1 MHTTFKPVIVYF
13 LSSNERDNA
22 FIEAAITGAERAKQE
37 LGIDYTEH
45 RIPRDHNM
53 NETLKELADKG
64 FSPIIAI
71 GNQNVL
77 PVQNLAEHYLNT
89 RFVVIDGLVPPIYP
103 NVQSITFRD
112 HEGAFLVGF
121 IAASSSQNK
130 HIGFIGGMDIPLIR
144 NFALGY
150 EQGAKY
156 ANPSIR
162 IDKDYLGST
171 PVAWSKPEQA
181 FELAHKQF
189 EEGAD
194 VIFTAAGGSSIGV
207 LKAAQV
213 YDRQAIGIDTNQN
226 GLYPGHVLTSLVK
239 RVDIAVFHTLK
250 NCHDNTWQAGIQ
262 MLGIKEGALDY
273 AVDKHNK
280 GLIGEKLV
288 ERVADVKERILNGVI
303 NVDSYTVR

>member
-1 MHTTFKPVIVYF
+1 MNATFNPIIVYF
-13 LSSNERDNA
+13 LSSSERDNA
-22 FIEAAITGAERAKQE
+22 FIEAAITGAERARQE
-37 LGIDYTEH
+37 LDITYTEY
-45 RIPRDHNM
+45 RIPRDQNM
-53 NETLKELADKG
+53 YETFKELADKG

-77 PVQNLAEHYLNT
+77 PVQNLAEEYPAT
-89 RFVVIDGLVPPIYP
+89 KFVVIDGLVPPIYP

-121 IAASSSQNK
+121 IAASSSK
-130 HIGFIGGMDIPLIR
+130 TGHIGFIGGMDIPLIR

-156 ANPSIR
+156 AKPSIR
-162 IDKDYLGST
+162 IDKDYLGT
-171 PVAWSKPEQA
+171 TAAAWSKPERA

-194 VIFTAAGGSSIGV
+194 IIFTAAGGSSMGV

-239 RVDIAVFHTLK
+239 RVDIAVFHSLK
-250 NCHDNTWQAGIQ
+250 STHDNTWQAGIQ

-280 GLIGEKLV
+280 TLIGEKLV
-288 ERVADVKERILNGVI
+288 GRVADVKERILNGVI
-303 NVDSYTVR
+303 NIDSYTIR